1 MVLAEFGGRQ
11 PAEAVVR
18 YLGVVIGQPLLRLF
32 AYFSEIAEDVHI
44 QHATSE
50 AAIEAFDETVLHR
63 LYRLDEVQRDVLS
76 LRPFRQRQGNEFW
89 AIVQA

>member
-1 MVLAEFGGRQ
+1 MVLAEFGGRE

-44 QHATSE
+44 QHAISE
-50 AAIEAFDETVLHR
+50 AIIEAFDTTVLRRPSR
-63 LYRLDEVQRDVLS
+63 LNVTQRRSFPPPISPMTKRGATD
-76 LRPFRQRQGNEFW
+76 N
-89 AIVQA
+89 